1 MEHWLVQNFQS
12 LHILL
17 LFLIIAASLFLL
29 SRGADILVDE
39 AVSLS
44 VRWGIPK
51 VLIGATV
58 VSLGT
63 TLPEATVSVAAAV
76 GGNPDVA
83 LGNAVGSI
91 ICDTSLIIGVAALI
105 RPLPIE
111 KSVTNKQGWVHFA
124 AGVFLVLTA
133 IQWGSLSTL
142 FQENGTIPQWI
153 GFLFLFLLVIYMYR
167 TTKKAKTEK
176 ESDAVEDL
184 EAGGVELDEIDHAS
198 TVMVVLKLGLGLI
211 LIIISS
217 KVLIPAVQVT
227 AVKIG
232 IPKSIIAATLVAF
245 GTSLPEL
252 TTAISASRRGHG
264 ELAIGN
270 VIGADVLNVLF
281 VVGAS
286 AAVTPQGL
294 EVPSYF
300 YWFHFPIMLLILM
313 IYRIS
318 LFSPTNR
325 INRLPGA
332 LLLGFY
338 LVFSVASYLII

>member
-1 MEHWLVQNFQS
+1 MEHWLVETFQQFP
-12 LHILL
+12 IVP
-17 LFLIIAASLFLL
+17 LFFVIAVTLFTL

-51 VLIGATV
+51 VLIGATI

-91 ICDTSLIIGVAALI
+91 ICDTSLIIGIAALI

-111 KSVTNKQGWVHFA
+111 KEITDKQGWVHFA
-124 AGVFLVLTA
+124 AGILLVIIA
-133 IQWGSLSTL
+133 VQWGSLSTL
-142 FQENGTIPQWI
+142 FTEEGSVPQWA
-153 GFLFLFLLVIYMYR
+153 GFLFLLLLVIYMLR
-167 TTKKAKTEK
+167 TIKRTKDEK
-176 ESDAVEDL
+176 ESDAEEDL
-184 EAGGVELDEIDHAS
+184 AAAGVDIEEVDHAS
-198 TVMVVLKLGLGLI
+198 TVIVILKLVLGFT
-211 LIIISS
+211 LIILSS

-227 AVKIG
+227 AVKVG

-286 AAVTPQGL
+286 AAVTPGGL
-294 EVPSYF
+294 TVPPYF
-300 YWFHFPIMLLILM
+300 YWFHFPIMLAILL
-313 IYRIS
+313 IYRVS
-318 LFSPTNR
+318 LFSPTNK
-325 INRLPGA
+325 INRIPGA

-338 LVFSVASYLII
+338 LVFTIASYLII